1 MTQDIAIQVTEL
13 AARPHEAATA
23 RYEEIITF
31 CSNHLRPGV
40 HYGKVPGVPKPFLWQ
55 PGAQLV
61 AAAWQVIPRYK
72 ILSQTEDFEQNIFSY
87 TVQTRLYI
95 IGSGQTVGAGLGS
108 CNSRETKYLSRKNV
122 ADLANTILK
131 IGKKRSYVDAV
142 INTFALSEIFTQ
154 DPEAVEGG
162 ASEHKRGNWK
172 PRAVPREPYDSD
184 QSDPLRAKFQEAS
197 DKAGLSGQ
205 QRAALLKNMFTDNGV
220 KTWAGVNSP
229 EIEKRI
235 EHWINSMLP
244 APAK

>member
-1 MTQDIAIQVTEL
+1 MTQDIAIQITEL

-23 RYEEIITF
+23 RYEEIISF

-40 HYGKVPGVPKPFLWQ
+40 HYGKVPGVSKPFLWL

-87 TVQTRLYI
+87 TVQTRLYL

-131 IGKKRSYVDAV
+131 IAKKRSYVDAV

-154 DPEAVEGG
+154 DPEAVEVQDPQPRKG
-162 ASEHKRGNWK
+162 SSWK
-172 PRAVPREPYDSD
+172 PSAVD
-184 QSDPLRAKFQEAS
+184 
-197 DKAGLSGQ
+197 
-205 QRAALLKNMFTDNGV
+205 
-220 KTWAGVNSP
+220 
-229 EIEKRI
+229 IEYL
-235 EHWINSMLP
+235 N
-244 APAK
+244 